1 MNLFN
6 LNVFNLNVFNL
17 NEFIC
22 QKIFNFTVLETNVF
36 NFTLL
41 FLGIGLNTTETG
53 SYKVSDGMA

>member
-1 MNLFN
+1 MAT
-6 LNVFNLNVFNL
+6 NVFNLNVFNL

-41 FLGIGLNTTETG
+41 FLGTLGLNTTKTG
-53 SYKVSDGMA
+53 SYEVSDGMA

>member
-1 MNLFN
+1 MNL
-6 LNVFNLNVFNL
+6 FNLNVFNL

-36 NFTLL
+36 NITLL
-41 FLGIGLNTTETG
+41 FLGIGLDTTEIG